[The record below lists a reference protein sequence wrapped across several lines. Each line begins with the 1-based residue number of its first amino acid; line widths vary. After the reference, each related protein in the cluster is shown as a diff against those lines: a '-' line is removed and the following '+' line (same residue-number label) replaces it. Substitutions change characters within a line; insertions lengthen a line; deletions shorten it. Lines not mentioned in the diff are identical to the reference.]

1 MWRYGEFAMH
11 NATHVVIPKLCSLY
25 KQPRSTRWYARIKM
39 DDGTWYRV
47 ATNELELEAAKSR
60 ALELYYEAT
69 IKGKNNLPQ
78 NTRSF
83 SSIAKSTV
91 KKLESTRDTS
101 QWKQT
106 YQAYIYAINKYQI
119 PYFGHC
125 KLDNL
130 KDKYEGYVDYVA
142 KEIGRT
148 PAQSTLSNHHAAL
161 KIILDEAVARS
172 WANTST
178 LPIIKN
184 VGKQSSRRPTFEMD
198 EYRSLIAKLRHWSKK
213 PTHRQKDAEIKLL
226 LYDYVLILANSGI
239 RHGREAMEITWR
251 NISFEK
257 SRKGNDIVTINVIK
271 RKGRK
276 ATEERRTVVVRH
288 NAFSDVK
295 KVLTRLKDRNPKL
308 AAKSLEAIIK
318 QRIDE
323 PLFVLVDGTQ
333 PKRMD
338 GTFKKF
344 LRSAELLIGAE
355 NKDRTLYSFRHFY
368 ASQQLL
374 RKIPITIYL
383 LAKQMGTSVKMIE
396 HHYGHMETF
405 QKADE
410 LSDWRDID

>member
-1 MWRYGEFAMH
+1 ME
-11 NATHVVIPKLCSLY
+11 
-25 KQPRSTRWYARIKM
+25 
-39 DDGTWYRV
+39 
-47 ATNELELEAAKSR
+47 TNL
-60 ALELYYEAT
+60 
-69 IKGKNNLPQ
+69 
-78 NTRSF
+78 
-83 SSIAKSTV
+83 SSIH
-91 KKLESTRDTS
+91 LR
-101 QWKQT
+101 
-106 YQAYIYAINKYQI
+106 YQQI

-308 AAKSLEAIIK
+308 AAESLEAIIK
-318 QRIDE
+318 QRIDD